1 MKSLSGEGHL
11 VNITLTPEVEKLV
24 RERIERGDYENADI
38 LVQEAVNR
46 LLQEDHAEREGLRRA
61 LQEGIDDLERGD
73 HADYDEHTIKDLAN
87 DIHQR
92 GLKRLAERQKTGTRG

>member
-73 HADYDEHTIKDLAN
+73 HADYDEQTIKDFAN